1 MKICRTVEETRAAVA
16 ALRTAGQRIGFVPT
30 MGALHAGHM
39 SLVSLAKTA
48 SEATVA
54 SIFVN
59 PTQFGQAA
67 DLQSY
72 PRDEARDLAMLQ
84 EAGVEIV
91 FLPEVTTIYP
101 PGHETIVETTHLANI
116 LHGKIRP
123 GHFRGVTSVVTRLFN
138 IVQPDVAVF
147 GEKDYQQL
155 QVIKRMV
162 ADLHMPV
169 EILGGPIC
177 READGLAMSSRNL
190 RLTAEDR
197 AAAVVLSQALQAAED
212 LAKTGTTV
220 EAIRDVI
227 ANTIATEPRATLQG
241 LDTVTA
247 DTLDNLHGPL
257 TTPLAVMLSV
267 QFSDILLIDQKVIQP

>member
-16 ALRTAGQRIGFVPT
+16 ALRHSGKRIGFVPT

-48 SEATVA
+48 SDATVV

-116 LHGKIRP
+116 LHGKVRP

-162 ADLHMPV
+162 ADLHMPI
-169 EILGGPIC
+169 EILGGPTC
-177 READGLAMSSRNL
+177 RETDGLAMSSRNL

-197 AAAVVLSQALQAAED
+197 AAAVVLSQSLAAAAD

-220 EAIRDVI
+220 EAIRDLI
-227 ANTIATEPRATLQG
+227 ANTIAAEPRATLQG

>member
-1 MKICRTVEETRAAVA
+1 MKICRTVEETRAAVT
-16 ALRTAGQRIGFVPT
+16 ALRNSGKRIGFVPT

-48 SEATVA
+48 SDATVV

-67 DLQSY
+67 DLQNY
-72 PRDEARDLAMLQ
+72 PRDETRDLAMLQ

-116 LHGKIRP
+116 LHGKVRP

-162 ADLHMPV
+162 ADLHMPI
-169 EILGGPIC
+169 EILGGSTC
-177 READGLAMSSRNL
+177 RETDGLAMSSRNL

-197 AAAVVLSQALQAAED
+197 AAAVVLSQSLAAAAD

-220 EAIRDVI
+220 EAIRDLI
-227 ANTIATEPRATLQG
+227 ANTIAAEPRATLQG

>member
-16 ALRTAGQRIGFVPT
+16 ALRTAGKRIGFVPT

-48 SEATVA
+48 SEATVV

-72 PRDEARDLAMLQ
+72 PRNEARDLAMLQ

-138 IVQPDVAVF
+138 IVLPDVAVF

-169 EILGGPIC
+169 EILGGPTC
-177 READGLAMSSRNL
+177 REVDGVAMSSRNL

-227 ANTIATEPRATLQG
+227 ANTIAAEPRATLQG

>member
-169 EILGGPIC
+169 EILGGPTC

-227 ANTIATEPRATLQG
+227 ANTIAAEPRATLQG

>member
-16 ALRTAGQRIGFVPT
+16 ALRTAGKRIGFVPT
-30 MGALHAGHM
+30 MGALHTGHM
-39 SLVSLAKTA
+39 SLVSLAKAA
-48 SEATVA
+48 SEATVV

-84 EAGVEIV
+84 EAGVAIV

-169 EILGGPIC
+169 EILGGPTC

-190 RLTAEDR
+190 RLSAEDR
-197 AAAVVLSQALQAAED
+197 AAAVVLSQALNAAAD
-212 LAKTGTTV
+212 LAKTDTTV

-227 ANTIATEPRATLQG
+227 ANTIAAEPRATLQG

-247 DTLDNLHGPL
+247 DTLDTLHGPL

>member
-1 MKICRTVEETRAAVA
+1 MV
-16 ALRTAGQRIGFVPT
+16 
-30 MGALHAGHM
+30 
-39 SLVSLAKTA
+39 
-48 SEATVA
+48 

-67 DLQSY
+67 DLQNY

-169 EILGGPIC
+169 EILGGPTC

-190 RLTAEDR
+190 RLSAEDR
-197 AAAVVLSQALQAAED
+197 AAAVVLSQALNAAAD
-212 LAKTGTTV
+212 LAKTDTTV

-227 ANTIATEPRATLQG
+227 ANTIAAEPRATLQG

-247 DTLDNLHGPL
+247 DTLDTLHGPL
-257 TTPLAVMLSV
+257 TSPLAVMLSV

>member
-16 ALRTAGQRIGFVPT
+16 ALRTAGKRIGFVPT
-30 MGALHAGHM
+30 MGALHTGHM
-39 SLVSLAKTA
+39 SLVSLAKAA
-48 SEATVA
+48 SKATVV

-162 ADLHMPV
+162 ADLHMTV
-169 EILGGPIC
+169 EILGGPTC

-190 RLTAEDR
+190 RLSAEDR
-197 AAAVVLSQALQAAED
+197 AAAVVLSQALNAAAD
-212 LAKTGTTV
+212 LAKSDTTV

-227 ANTIATEPRATLQG
+227 ANIIAAEPRATLQG
-241 LDTVTA
+241 LDTVST

>member
-16 ALRTAGQRIGFVPT
+16 ALRTAGKRIGFVPT

-39 SLVSLAKTA
+39 SLASLAKAA
-48 SEATVA
+48 SEATVV

-169 EILGGPIC
+169 EILGGPTC

-190 RLTAEDR
+190 RLSAEDR
-197 AAAVVLSQALQAAED
+197 AAAVVLSQALNAAAD
-212 LAKTGTTV
+212 LAKTETTV

-227 ANTIATEPRATLQG
+227 ANTIAAEPRATLQG

-247 DTLDNLHGPL
+247 DTLDTLHGPL

>member
-16 ALRTAGQRIGFVPT
+16 ALRTAGKRIGFVPT

-39 SLVSLAKTA
+39 SLASLAKAA
-48 SEATVA
+48 SEATVV

-67 DLQSY
+67 DLQNY

-169 EILGGPIC
+169 EILGGPTC

-190 RLTAEDR
+190 RLSAEDR
-197 AAAVVLSQALQAAED
+197 AAAVVLSQALNAAAD
-212 LAKTGTTV
+212 LAKTDTTV

-227 ANTIATEPRATLQG
+227 ANTIAAEPRATLQG

-247 DTLDNLHGPL
+247 DTLDTLHGPL
-257 TTPLAVMLSV
+257 TSPLAVMLSV

>member
-16 ALRTAGQRIGFVPT
+16 ALRTAGKRIGFVPT

-39 SLVSLAKTA
+39 SLVSLAKAA
-48 SEATVA
+48 SEATVV

-101 PGHETIVETTHLANI
+101 AGHETIVETTHLANI

-169 EILGGPIC
+169 EILGGPTC

-190 RLTAEDR
+190 RLSAEDR
-197 AAAVVLSQALQAAED
+197 AAAVVLSQALNAAAD
-212 LAKTGTTV
+212 LAKTDTTV

-227 ANTIATEPRATLQG
+227 ANTIAAEPRATLQG

-247 DTLDNLHGPL
+247 DTLDTLHGPL